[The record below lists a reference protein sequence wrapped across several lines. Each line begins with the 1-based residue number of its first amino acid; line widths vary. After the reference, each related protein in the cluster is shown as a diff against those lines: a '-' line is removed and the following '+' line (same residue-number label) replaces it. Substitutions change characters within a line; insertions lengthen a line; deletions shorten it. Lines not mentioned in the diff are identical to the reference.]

1 LNPKRTFFGGIRKGI
16 LEADM
21 QKFDSRRGGILAG
34 LLITALVL
42 ACVAVTIGLTVAR
55 NIRVHTES
63 SRNGDNV
70 SIETPAGH
78 FSIRAHDQS
87 GLAMVGV
94 PKYPGALQRP
104 HNRGGAI
111 FEWTSNDGREEKGLT
126 VAGDEMITSDSARKV
141 VEFYQAQLPSW
152 IIADDDEGGFK
163 MELSEGGYKRII
175 VIHGKH
181 DGTHIGV
188 ATIGSPAAN

>member
-1 LNPKRTFFGGIRKGI
+1 MRRGF

-21 QKFDSRRGGILAG
+21 REFNSRRGGILAG
-34 LLITALVL
+34 LLITAASLVCL
-42 ACVAVTIGLTVAR
+42 AIIIGITVAR
-55 NIRVHTES
+55 NVQVRTES
-63 SRNGDNV
+63 TRNGDNV

-78 FSIRAHDQS
+78 FSIRAHDKT
-87 GLAMVGV
+87 GMAMVDV
-94 PKYPGALQRP
+94 PKYPGAWQKP
-104 HNRGGAI
+104 HTGGGAV
-111 FEWTSNDGREEKGLT
+111 FEWTSNDGREDKGLT
-126 VAGDEMITSDSARKV
+126 VAGDEMITDDPVQKV

-152 IIADDDEGGFK
+152 VIADDKDGGFR
-163 MELSEGGYKRII
+163 MELADGGYKRII